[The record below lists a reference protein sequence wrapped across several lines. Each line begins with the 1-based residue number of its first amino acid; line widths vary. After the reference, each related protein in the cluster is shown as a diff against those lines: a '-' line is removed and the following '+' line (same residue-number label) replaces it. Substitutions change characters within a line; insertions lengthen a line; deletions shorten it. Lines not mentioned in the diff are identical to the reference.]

1 MLCYILDCFWLKTFN
16 NFSRAAENGAQTI
29 IYCATEQS
37 VAELRG
43 MYFSDCAVQLT
54 SENGSNMEDAE
65 RLWEMSERMARYVM
79 QKLWQDIFLSPVEKN
94 CNFFKSKSHYRF
106 HVCNL

>member
-1 MLCYILDCFWLKTFN
+1 
-16 NFSRAAENGAQTI
+16 
-29 IYCATEQS
+29 
-37 VAELRG
+37 

-79 QKLWQDIFLSPVEKN
+79 QKLWQDIFLSPVEKT

-106 HVCNL
+106 HVCFISEVFCKGNL

>member
-1 MLCYILDCFWLKTFN
+1 MPSNDVSTQYFFR
-16 NFSRAAENGAQTI
+16 SAENGSQTI

-65 RLWEMSERMARYVM
+65 RLWEMSERMARYVL
-79 QKLWQDIFLSPVEKN
+79 QKLWQDIFLSPVEKYLQ
-94 CNFFKSKSHYRF
+94 FFQVKIS
-106 HVCNL
+106 V

>member
-1 MLCYILDCFWLKTFN
+1 MSKHTGIKVLNTF
-16 NFSRAAENGAQTI
+16 FRAAENGAQTI

-65 RLWEMSERMARYVM
+65 RLWEMSERMARYV
-79 QKLWQDIFLSPVEKN
+79 
-94 CNFFKSKSHYRF
+94 C
-106 HVCNL
+106 